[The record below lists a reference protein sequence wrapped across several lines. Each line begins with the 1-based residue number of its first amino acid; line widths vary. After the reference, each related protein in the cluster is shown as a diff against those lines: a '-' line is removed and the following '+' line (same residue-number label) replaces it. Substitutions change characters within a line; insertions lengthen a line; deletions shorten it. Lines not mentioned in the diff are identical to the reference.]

1 MKNILI
7 RNNVFETET
16 NSSSAHS
23 LSINKGFK
31 ILNVFDTLKP
41 DENGVVKINC
51 GGYDF
56 TRQRPRRINDTKE
69 KIAFF
74 ITLFNCWEI
83 TYGEGKIQE
92 IIKLIKDNSF
102 CEAVILENIG
112 DSQIDFGGDFE
123 IPSGLQMYKALFDKN
138 SWLFLRGDEFEFDTD
153 EEEKEFFN
161 VPIIEK

>member
-7 RNNVFETET
+7 RNSVFET

-23 LSINKGFK
+23 LSINKGSK

-41 DENGVVKINC
+41 DKNGVVRINC
-51 GGYDF
+51 GGYCF
-56 TRQRPRRINDTKE
+56 SRQEPRRTNDTIE

-74 ITLFNCWEI
+74 VTLFNCWKT
-83 TYGEGKIQE
+83 TYGENRIQE
-92 IIKLIKDNSF
+92 VIKLIEQNSL
-102 CEAVILENIG
+102 CEGVVLEGIG
-112 DSQIDFGGDFE
+112 DSSIEFCGDFGVPE
-123 IPSGLQMYKALFDKN
+123 GLQLYRTLFDKN
-138 SWLFLRGDEFEFDTD
+138 SWLFLIGDEYWFETE